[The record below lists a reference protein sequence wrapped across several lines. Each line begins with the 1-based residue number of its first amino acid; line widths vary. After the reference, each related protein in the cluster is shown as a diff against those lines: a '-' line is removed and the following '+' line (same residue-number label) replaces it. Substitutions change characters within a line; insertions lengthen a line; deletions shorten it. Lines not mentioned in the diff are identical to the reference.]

1 LEFSMSASEPTDEVR
16 ARRLILAAS
25 NVLRAAEPGDA
36 AWQIRV
42 HELARLLER
51 AARVDPNAPIG
62 DLVDTPPHLRVVSER
77 G

>member
-1 LEFSMSASEPTDEVR
+1 MSANEPTDEVR

-25 NVLRAAEPGDA
+25 AVLRAAEPGDA

-62 DLVDTPPHLRVVSER
+62 ELVDAPPELAAVAERV
-77 G
+77 

>member
-1 LEFSMSASEPTDEVR
+1 
-16 ARRLILAAS
+16 LILAAS
-25 NVLRAAEPGDA
+25 GVLRAAEPGDA

-62 DLVDTPPHLRVVSER
+62 DLVDTPSNVVHLAGRR
-77 G
+77 

>member
-1 LEFSMSASEPTDEVR
+1 MYPNEPIDEVR
-16 ARRLILAAS
+16 ARQLILAAS
-25 NVLRAAEPGDA
+25 AVLRAADPGDA

-62 DLVDTPPHLRVVSER
+62 DLVDSPPELAAVGEH

>member
-1 LEFSMSASEPTDEVR
+1 MSANEPTDEVR

-25 NVLRAAEPGDA
+25 AVLRAAEPGDA

-51 AARVDPNAPIG
+51 AASVDPNASIG
-62 DLVDTPPHLRVVSER
+62 DLVDSPPELAAVGERV
-77 G
+77 